1 MKKILDLIEEKG
13 SQVWSIGPDVSV
25 YDALALIAEKGIG
38 ALLVIDDT
46 GPVGLFSE
54 RDYARNVVLK
64 GRSSR
69 DTPVRDIMTSRVL
82 YVTPDQPVEEAMA
95 LVTERRVRHL
105 PVIDDGQVR
114 GLVSIGDLVKAIIAE
129 QQFIIAQLEHYIAS

>member
-13 SQVWSIGPDVSV
+13 SHVWSVGSGVSV
-25 YDALALIAEKGIG
+25 YDALALMAEKGIG

-54 RDYARNVVLK
+54 RDYARNVALK

-95 LVTERRVRHL
+95 LMTERRVRHL
-105 PVIDDGQVR
+105 PVIDDGHVQ
-114 GLVSIGDLVKAIIAE
+114 GLVSIGDLVKAIISE